1 MRYPAACSTAAS
13 SSGAGTGGATSTAS
27 PLLFPGLPQEF
38 SSSAAVV
45 VTKKLWIF
53 SRAGHRIVQSTL
65 LLSFCYSTGGMQAR
79 RLIRRIGLHSFEV
92 EHDTL

>member
-13 SSGAGTGGATSTAS
+13 SSGDGTGGATSTGS

-53 SRAGHRIVQSTL
+53 SRACHHIVQTS
-65 LLSFCYSTGGMQAR
+65 R
-79 RLIRRIGLHSFEV
+79 RFIPRFVTAPEACRPEG
-92 EHDTL
+92 